1 LATVLSAVI
10 TCALLVGASRAD
22 DGLMLDLAVVLG
34 LMGFLTSVTVAR
46 FIESRK
52 DDQ

>member
-1 LATVLSAVI
+1 
-10 TCALLVGASRAD
+10 
-22 DGLMLDLAVVLG
+22 MLDLAVVLG

>member
-1 LATVLSAVI
+1 
-10 TCALLVGASRAD
+10 
-22 DGLMLDLAVVLG
+22 MLDLAVLFG
-34 LMGFLTSVTVAR
+34 LMGFLASVTVAR